1 MARACPPGWSSRVR
15 RARGERHPWLAPN
28 GTTVDLPVV
37 IDVLENDANGVTRW
51 SVEATVDCI
60 DGQPALVALHLRAGS
75 PINPDHMQRDFRWA
89 TPLDI
94 VTVTIPALLEV
105 GIDPFRYHYPVR
117 GFPDAAQIERT
128 TPTRLTDE
136 FLTEIA
142 NRYVM
147 LGRGYAKTIA
157 VQRNVSTRTVVS
169 WVEKARERGILT
181 ATRPGAVGGAVRSPR
196 RS

>member
-1 MARACPPGWSSRVR
+1 VR

-28 GTTVDLPVV
+28 GTTVDLPLV
-37 IDVLENDANGVTRW
+37 IDVLETHTDTGVTIW
-51 SVEATVDCI
+51 SVEATVDLV
-60 DGQPALVALHLRAGS
+60 DGNPALVGLHVRAAGGLD
-75 PINPDHMQRDFRWA
+75 PAAMQREFRWA
-89 TPLDI
+89 TPVEI
-94 VTVTIPALLEV
+94 ATITIPALLEV

-117 GFPDAAQIERT
+117 GFPDAAQVERT
-128 TPTRLTDE
+128 TPTRLTDD

-147 LGRGYAKTIA
+147 LGRGYARTIA
-157 VQRNVSTRTVVS
+157 LQRNVSTRTVVS

-181 ATRPGAVGGAVRSPR
+181 ATRPGAVGGTVRSPR